1 MIYKCLNCEGNLVYS
16 VEDQKMKCEF
26 CGSLFEINELEEK
39 KQVKEIFG
47 TNNSGK
53 DLKIVNTG
61 FDSFNLTNE
70 NFGDYNTLVA
80 RKEAEKM
87 EAESRAK
94 EFITMQKVKCTSCGS
109 ELLINGVE
117 SSTFCA
123 YCGQATIVMDRVDD
137 YLKPD
142 YIIPFKVNQEDAE
155 RIIRTILND
164 GFFVPKEVKNFQVEK
179 LRGIYIP
186 FWLMDFNYSDSQ
198 FLKYSKRVG
207 KSNVTRYVFMKGECD
222 FKRVTVDASLQLND
236 YSSQRLEPYDMRQLV
251 DFNSSYLSGFYSD
264 RFDDKAENLESV
276 AVQRMKVLFDQQMLE
291 DSGHPS
297 ARLVSSNPKYYITKT
312 DYALLPA
319 WFLSFKYDGKP
330 FTIMVNGQTGKMVG
344 AVPFVKAKAYGIF
357 AGLSA
362 VLSLVLIPLLSFIYY
377 ILWDPKDVNKVFFG
391 FIILVLCAIIFVWS
405 GSIKTIKRINESI
418 DLTNSKSNNKYM
430 KERQD
435 S

>member
-264 RFDDKAENLESV
+264 RFDDKAENLECV

-357 AGLSA
+357 AGLSV

>member
-297 ARLVSSNPKYYITKT
+297 ARLVSSNPKYHITKT

-357 AGLSA
+357 AGLS
-362 VLSLVLIPLLSFIYY
+362 VILSLVLIPLLSFIYY